1 MAEEL
6 ASDGTKVF
14 TVGVGTANGG
24 TIPVYYQNGQIT
36 GEKKDENGAVIIS
49 KMNANML
56 QALAKGGNGNYYVL
70 DNTKQVAEFLSKDI
84 AKMETKTIND
94 KVFTDF
100 VEQFQYFLIF
110 ALLVLMADFFITY
123 RKKGFDFKN
132 D

>member
-1 MAEEL
+1 
-6 ASDGTKVF
+6 
-14 TVGVGTANGG
+14 
-24 TIPVYYQNGQIT
+24 
-36 GEKKDENGAVIIS
+36 
-49 KMNANML
+49 
-56 QALAKGGNGNYYVL
+56 
-70 DNTKQVAEFLSKDI
+70 
-84 AKMETKTIND
+84 METKTIND